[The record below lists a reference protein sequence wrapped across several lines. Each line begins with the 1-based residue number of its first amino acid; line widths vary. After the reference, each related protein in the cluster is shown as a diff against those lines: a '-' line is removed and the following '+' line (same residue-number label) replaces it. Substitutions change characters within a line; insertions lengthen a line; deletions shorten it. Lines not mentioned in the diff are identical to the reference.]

1 MTSASGVLTCRN
13 ARAGDIET
21 ILRLY
26 SQLSSNNPDVPEV
39 LAQTRFDEMLAIPG
53 LYLGVGEIEGR
64 VVTTAVLLLVPN
76 LTRGA
81 RPFGVI
87 ENVVTDAA
95 MRGKGFGKTLI
106 EHLLVRAQLASAY
119 KVMLM
124 TGRTEDSVLH
134 FYDSCGFA
142 RGTKTAFEVRF

>member
-1 MTSASGVLTCRN
+1 MHASGALVCRN
-13 ARAGDIET
+13 ACKTDLEA

-39 LAQTRFDEMLAIPG
+39 LAQKRFDKMLDMLG
-53 LYLGVGEIEGR
+53 LYFGVGEIEGR

-95 MRGKGFGKTLI
+95 MRGNGFGKTLI
-106 EHLLVRAQLASAY
+106 QYLLERARYADAY

-124 TGRTEDSVLH
+124 TGRTEDNVLH
-134 FYDSCGFA
+134 FYESCGFT